1 MSSPHGEFLNRLRAT
16 FRIEAD
22 EHVQTISAGL
32 LELEQS
38 PAAAQ
43 ERAIVEQVFRAAH
56 SLKGAARAVEFAEI
70 ETLCGALEDR
80 FASWKRGD
88 GQPSPA
94 ELDTL
99 HRKLGAI
106 AALIVPQTA
115 GAAPAASVRPRA
127 VPERDAGLT
136 GPDLLEPP
144 DTGPPLLGEQRT
156 AAPGETVRI
165 GVALLDAR
173 LLEAEE
179 MLAVKL
185 SAGQRLEGLRELTRR
200 IHDWRGELAAFDG
213 ELRALRPGPG
223 GLAANS
229 LQARFL
235 DRNRGLLQ
243 SLEDQVAGLTRVA
256 LQERETNGKLVDD
269 LLAGAKTLL
278 LLPFATVAAAL
289 PKVVRDLCLDQG
301 KQAEL
306 KIKGEHIELDKRI
319 LDEIKD
325 PLLHLLRNCVDHGIE
340 LPAER
345 IRRGKPPRATIRLKV
360 SQVGGDRVQI
370 TLSDDGAG
378 IDTAKVRAA
387 AVARGLLTPE
397 QAERLSEAQACALIF
412 RSDLSTSPIITEL
425 SGRGLGLA
433 IVREKAARLG
443 GEVSVESAPGAG
455 TLFRITVSAV
465 RATFRGVLVGV
476 GEHRL
481 VLPTTQVERVARFRP
496 GDIRTV
502 EGRATVAL
510 DGRVLPLVALAD
522 VLELSR
528 AQPLLA
534 PGELPVVVLGR
545 GDQRIA
551 FAVDEVFDEQEILV
565 KPLLRPLA
573 RVRNIAAAT
582 VLGNGAVA
590 LVLHVADL
598 LKSALKAGSRPVR
611 PPPDAGPADA
621 RSVLVAEDSITSRML
636 IKSVLESAGYRVAT
650 AVDGMDAFRRLQ
662 AEPFDALV
670 SDVEM
675 PRLNGFDLTARIRA
689 DSKLAGLPVV
699 LVTAL
704 GAPQDR
710 ERGVDVGANAYIVKS
725 GFDQA
730 NLIDAVRRLI

>member
-1 MSSPHGEFLNRLRAT
+1 MSSPHGEFLNRLRET

-32 LELEQS
+32 LELEQM
-38 PAAAQ
+38 PPPPQ

-70 ETLCGALEDR
+70 ETLCGSLEDR

-88 GQPSPA
+88 GKPSAP

-99 HRKLGAI
+99 HRKLSAI
-106 AALIVPQTA
+106 AALIVPQ
-115 GAAPAASVRPRA
+115 AAAARP
-127 VPERDAGLT
+127 VPVAQRDT
-136 GPDLLEPP
+136 GPMGFDLAGPP
-144 DTGPPLLGEQRT
+144 DTGPPLLGEQRAT
-156 AAPGETVRI
+156 APGETVRI

-185 SAGQRLEGLRELTRR
+185 SAGQRLEGLRELTQR
-200 IHDWRGELAAFDG
+200 IHDWRGELAVLDG
-213 ELRALRPGPG
+213 ELRAPRNGAGVAAAHAP
-223 GLAANS
+223 LAH
-229 LQARFL
+229 LF
-235 DRNRGLLQ
+235 DRNREMLQ
-243 SLEDQVAGLTRVA
+243 SLDSQVAGLTRAA
-256 LQERETNGKLVDD
+256 LQDSETIGKLVDD
-269 LLAGAKTLL
+269 LLAGSKKLL

-325 PLLHLLRNCVDHGIE
+325 PLIHLLRNCVDHGIE

-345 IRRGKPPRATIRLKV
+345 IRRGKPPKATIRLKV
-360 SQVGGDRVQI
+360 AQVGGDRVQI

-378 IDTAKVRAA
+378 IDTDKVRAA

-397 QAERLSEAQACALIF
+397 QAQRLSEAQARGLIF
-412 RSDLSTSPIITEL
+412 RSDLSTSPIITQL

-443 GEVSVESAPGAG
+443 GDVSVESAPGEG

-476 GEHRL
+476 GGQLL
-481 VLPTTQVERVARFRP
+481 VLPTTQVERVARVGP
-496 GDIRTV
+496 GEIRTV
-502 EGRATVAL
+502 EGRETVSL
-510 DGRVLPLVALAD
+510 DGRVLPLLAMAD
-522 VLELSR
+522 VLELPQRRRPPAATGARS
-528 AQPLLA
+528 L
-534 PGELPVVVLGR
+534 VVLGR

-551 FAVDEVFDEQEILV
+551 FAVDEVLDEQEILV

-582 VLGNGAVA
+582 VLGSGAVA
-590 LVLHVADL
+590 LVLHVSDL
-598 LKSALKAGSRPVR
+598 LKSALAAGNRPAQAA
-611 PPPDAGPADA
+611 PQDLPADA

-650 AVDGMDAFRRLQ
+650 AVDGMDAFTRLQ
-662 AEPFDALV
+662 TERFDALV

-689 DSKLAGLPVV
+689 DKNLAELPVV

-704 GAPQDR
+704 EARQDR
-710 ERGVDVGANAYIVKS
+710 ERGIDVGANAYIVKS
-725 GFDQA
+725 GFDQG
-730 NLIDAVRRLI
+730 NLIDAVRRLV